1 MSFYVKASL
10 GVHSQVLNTEKLT
23 KIMGV
28 PDEVRVLG
36 ESSRTPQGPPWPWNS
51 WYLQEIAEVSPTENP
66 IEAIEVIVDRLFI
79 RLGLWDV
86 AASLVHIR
94 GEVETVF
101 GVYGSINARPGL
113 CLSAEQ
119 MRKIADL
126 GASLDFEVYDMSE
139 TFVTGRGWSEGRA
152 AQ

>member
-10 GVHSQVLNTEKLT
+10 GVHSQTLSIEELT
-23 KIMGV
+23 QTMGA

-36 ESSRTPQGPPWPWNS
+36 QSSRTPQGPPWPWNS

-79 RLGLWDV
+79 RLSLWDV
-86 AASLVHIR
+86 EAALLKIR
-94 GEVETVF
+94 ADVETVF

-113 CLSAEQ
+113 CLSADQ
-119 MRKIADL
+119 MKKIADL

-139 TFVTGRGWSEGRA
+139 SYVPGHGVTEG
-152 AQ
+152 QDVE